1 MGHWANRLKPVQS
14 YEKSTWLM
22 CWKTLTEKSTDVT
35 LLSLSLNTFNTIILV
50 ILSIT
55 LNKDFPAENYYTV

>member
-1 MGHWANRLKPVQS
+1 MGQWCNRLKPVQS

-35 LLSLSLNTFNTIILV
+35 LLPLNTFNTIILV

-55 LNKDFPAENYYTV
+55 LNKDFSAENYYTV